1 MGHVAQT
8 TGAIRCIKDG
18 EGGNTH
24 TKKKECLY
32 QDKTHGEAHYSMSLK
47 KRASYLIALHK
58 RAFSFSLFPLTFFH
72 HLRHRKAHPP
82 RCLPVDSNKFLSS
95 GIKRKYLNQKNS
107 FIEKKQN
114 KTRVRVVVVF
124 HFGSWKICKL
134 TQNFAGFLATTKK
147 IGRKTRRI
155 HMSVFVCLVTSM
167 LHSSPSSSTKERKR
181 RKKPSNNLAR
191 TLSFLPSKVKM
202 SVACVIVS
210 HEKEMMSMRSQTK
223 F

>member
-1 MGHVAQT
+1 ME
-8 TGAIRCIKDG
+8 R
-18 EGGNTH
+18 GGTQ
-24 TKKKECLY
+24 KKECLY
-32 QDKTHGEAHYSMSLK
+32 QDKTHGEAHYSMSLKK

-107 FIEKKQN
+107 FIEKKN

-134 TQNFAGFLATTKK
+134 TQKFCGFSIKIKKNWEKNQTDTYVCVCLFGDVNAPLLPIIINQRTKK
-147 IGRKTRRI
+147 
-155 HMSVFVCLVTSM
+155 M
-167 LHSSPSSSTKERKR
+167 
-181 RKKPSNNLAR
+181 KK
-191 TLSFLPSKVKM
+191 KK
-202 SVACVIVS
+202 
-210 HEKEMMSMRSQTK
+210 K
-223 F
+223 